1 MAMLKK
7 FSIKNDILPRLLSE
21 EFTEKYF
28 TATKFRGGELEK
40 KIIEL
45 ISNEKILHS
54 IVIANKM
61 GISPVEAFLENYQI
75 VNYPLALEFEFKDGE
90 EVFIGTVFGFIFQF
104 IFGFSKDEKRKKVEK
119 LGIETAS
126 CFNTENI
133 IIEIIE

>member
-1 MAMLKK
+1 MTILKR

-21 EFTEKYF
+21 EFTERYF
-28 TATKFRGGELEK
+28 NAEKFRKGELEK

-45 ISNEKILHS
+45 ISNEKMLHS
-54 IVIANKM
+54 IVIANKV

-75 VNYPLALEFEFKDGE
+75 LNYPLAPEFEFKDGE
-90 EVFIGTVFGFIFQF
+90 EVFVGTVFGFIFQF

-126 CFNTENI
+126 WFDPKDT

>member
-1 MAMLKK
+1 MTILKR

-21 EFTEKYF
+21 EFTERYF
-28 TATKFRGGELEK
+28 NAEKFREGELEK

-45 ISNEKILHS
+45 ISNEKMLHS
-54 IVIANKM
+54 IVIANKV

-75 VNYPLALEFEFKDGE
+75 LNYPLDPEFEFKDGE
-90 EVFIGTVFGFIFQF
+90 EVFVGTVFGFIFQF

-126 CFNTENI
+126 WFDPKDT